1 MKFQINQVNEMD
13 NKTRKEKLNKWQN
26 YYLRGAIDLEE
37 LIYLVANTEKQL
49 EFEDLANML
58 LNVLEDNTKEEKSE
72 TRKRLINLIIERG
85 I

>member
-1 MKFQINQVNEMD
+1 MRFKINQVNELRS
-13 NKTRKEKLNKWQN
+13 KTRKEKLNKWQN

-49 EFEDLANML
+49 DFEDLVNML

>member
-1 MKFQINQVNEMD
+1 MRFQINQVNELRS
-13 NKTRKEKLNKWQN
+13 KTRKEKLNKWQN

-49 EFEDLANML
+49 DFEDLVNML

>member
-49 EFEDLANML
+49 DFEDLADML